1 MTGMTRRESL
11 RLLGLAAAAL
21 AASRVAAAQ
30 EAEAQK
36 GTAQPAAP
44 NEERTRKGSRMLT
57 RKIPSTGE
65 TLPVIG
71 LGSWQTFDVG
81 HSAGERAPLEEVLK
95 AFADLG
101 GTLVDSSPMY
111 GRSEAVIGD
120 LTAKLGLRDRL
131 FLATKVWT
139 SGREAGIRQ
148 MEASIAK
155 MKAGKMDLMQVH
167 NLLDAEEHL
176 GTLSDWKASGRIRYM
191 GVTHYSA
198 SSHGAVAKA
207 MDARP
212 LDFVQINYSVGER
225 EAEKRIL
232 PLALERGIAVIAN
245 RPFSGG
251 DLFRRL
257 RDRPLPGWAGEIDCS
272 SWAQILLKFAV
283 SHPAVTC
290 AIPATSK
297 VKHLRDNMGA
307 GQGRMPDAKL
317 RERIAREAE

>member
-1 MTGMTRRESL
+1 MTGMSRRESL
-11 RLLGLAAAAL
+11 RLLGLATAAWASSRAAFAQSGAQVESGAAAPDVPP
-21 AASRVAAAQ
+21 SR
-30 EAEAQK
+30 K
-36 GTAQPAAP
+36 
-44 NEERTRKGSRMLT
+44 RTPMLT

-65 TLPVIG
+65 ALPVIG

-81 HSAGERAPLEEVLK
+81 GSAGERAPLAEVLQ

-120 LTAKLGLRDRL
+120 LAAGLGLRDRL

-139 SGREAGIRQ
+139 TGRAAGIRE
-148 MEASIAK
+148 MEASLAR

-167 NLLDAEEHL
+167 NLLDADEHL
-176 GTLSDWKASGRIRYM
+176 GTLADWKASGRIRYL

-198 SSHGAVAKA
+198 SAHGAVAKA
-207 MDARP
+207 MEASP
-212 LDFVQINYSVGER
+212 LDFVQINYSAGER
-225 EAEKRIL
+225 DAEKRIL

-257 RDRPLPGWAGEIDCS
+257 RDRPLPDWAPEIDCA

-290 AIPATSK
+290 AIPATSRL
-297 VKHLRDNMGA
+297 KHLRDNMGA
-307 GQGRMPDAKL
+307 GLGRMPDREL
-317 RERIAREAE
+317 RERIAKAAA

>member
-1 MTGMTRRESL
+1 M
-11 RLLGLAAAAL
+11 AA
-21 AASRVAAAQ
+21 
-30 EAEAQK
+30 
-36 GTAQPAAP
+36 
-44 NEERTRKGSRMLT
+44 
-57 RKIPSTGE
+57 RKIPSSGE

-81 HSAGERAPLEEVLK
+81 GAAGERAPLAGVLE

-120 LTAKLGLRDRL
+120 LAAGLGLRDRL

-148 MEASIAK
+148 METSLAR

-167 NLLDAEEHL
+167 NLLDAEQHL
-176 GTLSDWKASGRIRYM
+176 ETLADWKASGRIRYL

-198 SSHGAVAKA
+198 SAHAAVAKV
-207 MDARP
+207 METRP
-212 LDFVQINYSVGER
+212 LDFVQINYSAGER

-257 RDRPLPGWAGEIDCS
+257 RGKPLPAWAPDIDCS

-290 AIPATSK
+290 AIPATSRLD
-297 VKHLRDNMGA
+297 HLRDNMGA
-307 GQGRMPDAKL
+307 GRGRMPDAKL
-317 RERIAREAE
+317 RERMAKEAAGQG

>member
-1 MTGMTRRESL
+1 M
-11 RLLGLAAAAL
+11 AA
-21 AASRVAAAQ
+21 
-30 EAEAQK
+30 
-36 GTAQPAAP
+36 
-44 NEERTRKGSRMLT
+44 RKS
-57 RKIPSTGE
+57 PSSGE

-81 HSAGERAPLEEVLK
+81 GAAGERAPLAGVLE

-120 LTAKLGLRDRL
+120 LAAGLGLRDRL

-148 MEASIAK
+148 METSLAR

-167 NLLDAEEHL
+167 NLLDAEQHL
-176 GTLSDWKASGRIRYM
+176 ETLAGWKASGRIRYL

-198 SSHGAVAKA
+198 SAHAAVAKV
-207 MDARP
+207 METRP
-212 LDFVQINYSVGER
+212 LDFVQINYSAGER

-257 RDRPLPGWAGEIDCS
+257 RGKPLPAWAPDIDCS

-290 AIPATSK
+290 AIPATSRLD
-297 VKHLRDNMGA
+297 HLRDNMGA
-307 GQGRMPDAKL
+307 GRGRMPDAKL
-317 RERIAREAE
+317 RERMAKEAAGQG